1 MADSHVDFLTPTDN
15 QQVFDNL
22 TLDYVSTEDFYL
34 TITSADGSTK
44 TTYKT
49 TDTSPKIT
57 VSTTPTLKITITD
70 SAVYNSIDTD
80 TPVRIGRITGISSPE
95 RTYSDGSTLKASDL
109 NVSFKQVLFGIQEQV
124 DGGLGSIPTDT
135 DGKLDAA
142 GKVIKNLGSPTNGND
157 AATKDYVLNAVTVG
171 TGEPQSWSLNFND
184 QATSE
189 AGDAWTISGNDLTR
203 TLTSPTPTSANN
215 NLYIIE
221 IGGVLQDP
229 DTAYTITES
238 SGVYTLTVIGA
249 HSDGLRGQNVT
260 VNVRN
265 WGVTRNELLQPFTQ
279 NTDAADQHALT
290 LQNKTE
296 SSAGDLIRL
305 LESDGTTT
313 LGKVTEAG
321 KLQVPEVSSLTGDLK
336 VSSNI
341 AVRNSTDDGDLFKVD
356 QASGSTTVSSPAT
369 FSKVCTF
376 SDVLN
381 VTGSLKKNGA
391 EVRGLK
397 AIVDKTPDL
406 GVTDSLTLPST
417 WCFIGVQ
424 LKLIKETANYSEG
437 DYFIMTYSLPV
448 LQNSTNEASLMNM
461 VINTGHATAH
471 QGEAWDTEEASKI
484 GFDHPNMTVSQAPIK
499 DAFKISNV
507 KGQYSQGQNASHG
520 HVGTV
525 VYQISAEDA
534 ALSEINFDV
543 IMVKYEGSPAVKHTY
558 GTTFAGFL
566 VG

>member
-1 MADSHVDFLTPTDN
+1 
-15 QQVFDNL
+15 
-22 TLDYVSTEDFYL
+22 
-34 TITSADGSTK
+34 
-44 TTYKT
+44 
-49 TDTSPKIT
+49 
-57 VSTTPTLKITITD
+57 
-70 SAVYNSIDTD
+70 
-80 TPVRIGRITGISSPE
+80 
-95 RTYSDGSTLKASDL
+95 
-109 NVSFKQVLFGIQEQV
+109 
-124 DGGLGSIPTDT
+124 
-135 DGKLDAA
+135 
-142 GKVIKNLGSPTNGND
+142 
-157 AATKDYVLNAVTVG
+157 
-171 TGEPQSWSLNFND
+171 
-184 QATSE
+184 
-189 AGDAWTISGNDLTR
+189 
-203 TLTSPTPTSANN
+203 
-215 NLYIIE
+215 
-221 IGGVLQDP
+221 
-229 DTAYTITES
+229 
-238 SGVYTLTVIGA
+238 
-249 HSDGLRGQNVT
+249 
-260 VNVRN
+260 
-265 WGVTRNELLQPFTQ
+265 
-279 NTDAADQHALT
+279 
-290 LQNKTE
+290 
-296 SSAGDLIRL
+296 
-305 LESDGTTT
+305 
-313 LGKVTEAG
+313 
-321 KLQVPEVSSLTGDLK
+321 VPEVSSLTGDLK

-406 GVTDSLTLPST
+406 GVTDSFTLPDS

-448 LQNSTNEASLMNM
+448 LQNTNNEASLMNM

-471 QGEAWDTEEASKI
+471 QGETWDTEEASKI

-499 DAFKISNV
+499 DVFKISNV
-507 KGQYSQGQNASHG
+507 KGQYSQGHNASHG